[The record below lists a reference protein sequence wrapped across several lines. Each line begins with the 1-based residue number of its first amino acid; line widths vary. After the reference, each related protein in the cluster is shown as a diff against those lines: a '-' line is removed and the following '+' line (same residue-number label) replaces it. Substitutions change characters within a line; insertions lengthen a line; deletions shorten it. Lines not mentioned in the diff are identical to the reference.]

1 MEFRPSHRGRA
12 RLDFTPLRAVS
23 MSITPLVD
31 TMLTLLIFVL
41 LLGAF
46 AIQPGIRVRLPE
58 AASKEEEPKPDLVL
72 ILTRDDRLYLNDD
85 PLQLNELGVRLQ
97 ERLRDRHDGVVIIKA
112 DKEVLHGRV
121 VEVMDIAKGAG
132 AGRLA
137 IATEPKALDTR
148 GGAA

>member
-1 MEFRPSHRGRA
+1 MEFRPLRRGRA
-12 RLDFTPLRAVS
+12 GLDFTPLRAVS

-58 AASKEEEPKPDLVL
+58 AGSKEEEPKQDLVL
-72 ILTRDDRLYLNDD
+72 ILTRDNRLYLNDD
-85 PLQLNELGVRLQ
+85 SLQLAELGTRLQ
-97 ERLRDRHDGVVIIKA
+97 ERLRNRTDGVVVIKA

-121 VEVMDIAKGAG
+121 VEVMDIAKSAG
-132 AGRLA
+132 AMRLA
-137 IATEPKALDTR
+137 IATEPGAPGTR
-148 GGAA
+148 GGSP

>member
-12 RLDFTPLRAVS
+12 GLDFTPLRAVS

-58 AASKEEEPKPDLVL
+58 AASKEEEPKRDLVL
-72 ILTRDDRLYLNDD
+72 ILTRDNQLYLDND

-148 GGAA
+148 GGAP

>member
-1 MEFRPSHRGRA
+1 MEFRPPRRDRA
-12 RLDFTPLRAVS
+12 GLDFTPLRAVS

-41 LLGAF
+41 LLGTF

-58 AASKEEEPKPDLVL
+58 AASKQEEPKPDLVL
-72 ILTRDDRLYLNDD
+72 ILTRDNHLYLNDD
-85 PLQLNELGVRLQ
+85 PLQLDELGARLQ
-97 ERLRDRHDGVVIIKA
+97 ERLRDRQDGVVIIKA

-137 IATEPKALDTR
+137 IATEPKAPNTLR
-148 GGAA
+148 GAP

>member
-1 MEFRPSHRGRA
+1 MQFRSTQRERRG
-12 RLDFTPLRAVS
+12 LDFTPLRAVS

-58 AASKEEEPKPDLVL
+58 AASKEEEPKQDLAL
-72 ILTRDDRLYLNDD
+72 IVTRDHRLYLNDD
-85 PLQLNELGVRLQ
+85 PVQLDELGARLQ
-97 ERLRDRHDGVVIIKA
+97 QRLQDRQDSVVIIKA

-132 AGRLA
+132 AVRLA
-137 IATEPKALDTR
+137 IATEPKAPASR
-148 GGAA
+148 GGAP

>member
-1 MEFRPSHRGRA
+1 MQFRPSHRGRA
-12 RLDFTPLRAVS
+12 GLDLTPLRAVS

-58 AASKEEEPKPDLVL
+58 AASKEEEPKKELVL
-72 ILTRDDRLYLNDD
+72 ILTSDHRLYLNDD
-85 PLQLNELGVRLQ
+85 PLQLAELGARLQ

-112 DKEVLHGRV
+112 DREVLHGRV
-121 VEVMDIAKGAG
+121 VEVMDIAKRAG
-132 AGRLA
+132 AVRLA
-137 IATEPKALDTR
+137 IATEPRAPGTS
-148 GGAA
+148 GGSP

>member
-1 MEFRPSHRGRA
+1 M
-12 RLDFTPLRAVS
+12 DFTPLRAVS

-58 AASKEEEPKPDLVL
+58 AASKEEEPKQDLVL

-85 PLQLNELGVRLQ
+85 LLQLAELGARLQ
-97 ERLRDRHDGVVIIKA
+97 DHLRGRNDSVVIIKA

-121 VEVMDIAKGAG
+121 VEVMDIAKSAG
-132 AGRLA
+132 AVRLA
-137 IATEPKALDTR
+137 IATEPKAPNTK
-148 GGAA
+148 GGSP

>member
-1 MEFRPSHRGRA
+1 
-12 RLDFTPLRAVS
+12 
-23 MSITPLVD
+23 MSVTPLVD
-31 TMLTLLIFVL
+31 TLLVLLIFVL

-58 AASKEEEPKPDLVL
+58 AALREEEPKQDLVL
-72 ILTRDDRLYLNDD
+72 ILTRENGLYLNED
-85 PLQLNELGVRLQ
+85 PLQLGELRGRLQ

-132 AGRLA
+132 AVRLA
-137 IATEPKALDTR
+137 IATEPKAANSV
-148 GGAA
+148 GGSP

>member
-1 MEFRPSHRGRA
+1 M
-12 RLDFTPLRAVS
+12 DFTPLRAVS

-58 AASKEEEPKPDLVL
+58 AASKEEEPKQDLVL
-72 ILTRDDRLYLNDD
+72 ILTRDNRLYLNDD
-85 PLQLNELGVRLQ
+85 PLQLAELGARLQ
-97 ERLRDRHDGVVIIKA
+97 EHLRNRTDGVVIIKA
-112 DKEVLHGRV
+112 DKDVLHGRV

-132 AGRLA
+132 AVRLA
-137 IATEPKALDTR
+137 IATEPKAPDTA
-148 GGAA
+148 GGSP

>member
-1 MEFRPSHRGRA
+1 MEFRPSHRGRGG
-12 RLDFTPLRAVS
+12 LDFTPIRAVS

-31 TMLTLLIFVL
+31 TLLVLLIFVL

-58 AASKEEEPKPDLVL
+58 AASKEEPKQDLVV
-72 ILTRDDRLYLNDD
+72 ILTRENRLYLNDD
-85 PLQLNELGVRLQ
+85 PLQVEELGARLQ
-97 ERLRDRHDGVVIIKA
+97 ERLRDRDDRAVVIKA

-132 AGRLA
+132 AVRLA
-137 IATEPKALDTR
+137 IATEPKMPAITK
-148 GGAA
+148 GSP

>member
-1 MEFRPSHRGRA
+1 MQFRPTQRERPG
-12 RLDFTPLRAVS
+12 LDFTPLRAVS

-58 AASKEEEPKPDLVL
+58 AASKEEAPKQDLVL
-72 ILTRDDRLYLNDD
+72 ILTRDNRLYLNDD
-85 PLQLNELGVRLQ
+85 PLQLTELGARLQ

-112 DKEVLHGRV
+112 DKDVLHGRV

-132 AGRLA
+132 AVRLA
-137 IATEPKALDTR
+137 IATEPRAPDT
-148 GGAA
+148 GGGSP

>member
-1 MEFRPSHRGRA
+1 MEFRPSHRGRGG
-12 RLDFTPLRAVS
+12 LDFTPIRAVS

-31 TMLTLLIFVL
+31 TLLVLLIFVL

-58 AASKEEEPKPDLVL
+58 AASKEEEPKQDLVV
-72 ILTRDDRLYLNDD
+72 ILTRENRLYLNDD
-85 PLQLNELGVRLQ
+85 PLQVEELGARLQ
-97 ERLRDRHDGVVIIKA
+97 ERLRDRDDRAVVIKA

-132 AGRLA
+132 AVRLA
-137 IATEPKALDTR
+137 IATEPKMPAITK
-148 GGAA
+148 GSP

>member
-1 MEFRPSHRGRA
+1 MEFRPPRNGRA
-12 RLDFTPLRAVS
+12 GLDFTPLRAVS

-58 AASKEEEPKPDLVL
+58 AASKEEEPKQDLVL
-72 ILTRDDRLYLNDD
+72 IVTRDNRLYLNDD
-85 PLQLNELGVRLQ
+85 LLQLAELGT
-97 ERLRDRHDGVVIIKA
+97 RLREHLRGRNDSVVIIKA

-132 AGRLA
+132 AVRLA
-137 IATEPKALDTR
+137 IATEPKAPDTK
-148 GGAA
+148 GGSP

>member
-1 MEFRPSHRGRA
+1 MEFRPPHRGRA
-12 RLDFTPLRAVS
+12 GLDFTPLRAVS

-58 AASKEEEPKPDLVL
+58 AGSKEEEPKQDLVL
-72 ILTRDDRLYLNDD
+72 ILTRDNRLYLNDD
-85 PLQLNELGVRLQ
+85 SLQLAELGTRLQ
-97 ERLRDRHDGVVIIKA
+97 ERLRNRTDGVVVIKA

-132 AGRLA
+132 AVRLA
-137 IATEPKALDTR
+137 IATEPRAPGTS
-148 GGAA
+148 GGSP